1 MEMEIETYVHLFHI
15 LIVGSLFLYVGR
27 YKTLIPETMYP
38 ILLGLGLST
47 IFRQVCNSKDCYKFI
62 GPKHN
67 ELRDKIFASDSEKTK
82 CYSLVEENITCGSKS
97 KTLDYSTEFS

>member
-1 MEMEIETYVHLFHI
+1 MINNVVKNLLHTSMGKII
-15 LIVGSLFLYVGR
+15 LS
-27 YKTLIPETMYP
+27 
-38 ILLGLGLST
+38 ILLGLGFATL
-47 IFRQVCNSKDCYKFI
+47 FRQICNSKDCYKFI

>member
-1 MEMEIETYVHLFHI
+1 MINNVVKNLLHTSMGKII
-15 LIVGSLFLYVGR
+15 LS
-27 YKTLIPETMYP
+27 
-38 ILLGLGLST
+38 ILLGLGFATL
-47 IFRQVCNSKDCYKFI
+47 FRQICNSKDCYKFI

-67 ELRDKIFASDSEKTK
+67 ELRDKIFASNSEKTK

>member
-1 MEMEIETYVHLFHI
+1 MINNIVKNI
-15 LIVGSLFLYVGR
+15 LHTSMGKIILS
-27 YKTLIPETMYP
+27 

-67 ELRDKIFASDSEKTK
+67 ELRDKIFASDTTKTK
-82 CYSLVEENITCGSKS
+82 CYSLVEENIPCGSKS
-97 KTLDYSTEFS
+97 KTLDYATDFA

>member
-1 MEMEIETYVHLFHI
+1 MINNVVKNI
-15 LIVGSLFLYVGR
+15 LHTSMGKIILS
-27 YKTLIPETMYP
+27 

-67 ELRDKIFASDSEKTK
+67 DLRDKIFATDSEKTK
-82 CYSLVEENITCGSKS
+82 CYSLVEENVPCGLKS
-97 KTLDYSTEFS
+97 KTLDYSSEFS

>member
-1 MEMEIETYVHLFHI
+1 MINNVVKNLLHTNIGKII
-15 LIVGSLFLYVGR
+15 LSV
-27 YKTLIPETMYP
+27 
-38 ILLGLGLST
+38 LLGLGLAT
-47 IFRQVCNSKDCYKFI
+47 LFRQICNSKDCYKFI

-97 KTLDYSTEFS
+97 KTLDYSTEFSYS

>member
-1 MEMEIETYVHLFHI
+1 MINNVVKNLLHTNIGKII
-15 LIVGSLFLYVGR
+15 LSV
-27 YKTLIPETMYP
+27 
-38 ILLGLGLST
+38 LLGLGLAT
-47 IFRQVCNSKDCYKFI
+47 LFRQICNSKDCYKFI

-97 KTLDYSTEFS
+97 KTLDYYTEFS

>member
-1 MEMEIETYVHLFHI
+1 MINNVVKNMLHTSMGKII
-15 LIVGSLFLYVGR
+15 LS
-27 YKTLIPETMYP
+27 

-67 ELRDKIFASDSEKTK
+67 ELRDKIFASDTNKTK
-82 CYSLVEENITCGSKS
+82 CYSLVEENIPCGSKS
-97 KTLDYSTEFS
+97 KTLDYATDFA

>member
-1 MEMEIETYVHLFHI
+1 MIQNMLKNI
-15 LIVGSLFLYVGR
+15 LHTNIGKIILS
-27 YKTLIPETMYP
+27 

-47 IFRQVCNSKDCYKFI
+47 IFRQVCNSRDCYKFI

-82 CYSLVEENITCGSKS
+82 CYTLVEENIPCGSKS
-97 KTLDYSTEFS
+97 KTLGYSTNFT

>member
-1 MEMEIETYVHLFHI
+1 MINNVVKNLLHTNIGKII
-15 LIVGSLFLYVGR
+15 LSV
-27 YKTLIPETMYP
+27 
-38 ILLGLGLST
+38 LLGLGLAT
-47 IFRQVCNSKDCYKFI
+47 LFRQICNSKDCYKFI

>member
-1 MEMEIETYVHLFHI
+1 MINNVVKNI
-15 LIVGSLFLYVGR
+15 LHTSMGKIILS
-27 YKTLIPETMYP
+27 

-67 ELRDKIFASDSEKTK
+67 ELRDKIFASDTNKTK
-82 CYSLVEENITCGSKS
+82 CYSLVEENIPCGSKS
-97 KTLDYSTEFS
+97 RTLDYATDFT

>member
-1 MEMEIETYVHLFHI
+1 MINNVVKNI
-15 LIVGSLFLYVGR
+15 LHTSMGKIILS
-27 YKTLIPETMYP
+27 

-67 ELRDKIFASDSEKTK
+67 ELRDKIFASDTNKTK
-82 CYSLVEENITCGSKS
+82 CYSLVEENIPCGSKS
-97 KTLDYSTEFS
+97 KTLDYATDFA

>member
-1 MEMEIETYVHLFHI
+1 MINNVVKNLLHTSMGKII
-15 LIVGSLFLYVGR
+15 LSV
-27 YKTLIPETMYP
+27 
-38 ILLGLGLST
+38 LLGLGFATL
-47 IFRQVCNSKDCYKFI
+47 FRQICNSKDCYKFI